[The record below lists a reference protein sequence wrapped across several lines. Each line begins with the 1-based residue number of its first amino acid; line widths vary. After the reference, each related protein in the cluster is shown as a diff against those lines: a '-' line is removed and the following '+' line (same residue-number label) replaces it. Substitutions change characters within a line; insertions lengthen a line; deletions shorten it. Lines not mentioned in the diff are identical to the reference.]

1 MPKHQKKKEDNTPL
15 LALGGMALVML
26 WMYNKKDDDVDF
38 KQDPKVAL
46 AAKFARNFFKAF
58 AVGTG
63 GMTNEQYQAGL
74 AVVQKGD
81 FSWYKNAPEL
91 LKEQSVKEGLGI
103 VLAKV
108 QPAGK
113 VTEQEFVKLM
123 VSNFGK

>member
-26 WMYNKKDDDVDF
+26 WMYNKKDDDVV
-38 KQDPKVAL
+38 QDPKVAL
-46 AAKFARNFFKAF
+46 IANFARNFFKAF
-58 AVGTG
+58 AGTD